1 MISCKQGDFTL
12 AVRFKQNRT
21 RCKQIGRIFTGQS
34 EKYPPVKLKARKSR
48 MEYLLRLA
56 ARVVVAE
63 GGGVSSTGV
72 RDPGRMVIGL
82 LGLASLLSFP
92 SFTIWLFFGGS
103 APIWQF

>member
-1 MISCKQGDFTL
+1 MISCKQGDFPL

-21 RCKQIGRIFTGQS
+21 RCTQIGRIFTGQS

-48 MEYLLRLA
+48 MEYLLRLV

-92 SFTIWLFFGGS
+92 SFAIWLFFGCS